1 MSNEHILIVEDTA
14 LVMVLLRSRLT
25 ADGYEVTG
33 AGKVAE
39 ALHAMRTRMPDLVV
53 LDLTLFDDDPTG
65 LTDGFAVLSLLR
77 LRYPEA
83 DTAVIIYSANTK
95 PAVETRAKAMGVFAV
110 IDKNDGVV
118 PLLTAIRAALDE
130 RKARQAALPAP
141 PAPPAPP
148 VLSPLSSLKLVTS

>member
-1 MSNEHILIVEDTA
+1 MI
-14 LVMVLLRSRLT
+14 LLRSRLT

-39 ALHAMRTRMPDLVV
+39 ALHAMRTQMPDLVV

-65 LTDGFAVLSLLR
+65 LTDDFAVLSLLR

-95 PAVETRAKAMGVFAV
+95 PGWKCGPRPWACLR
-110 IDKNDGVV
+110 
-118 PLLTAIRAALDE
+118 
-130 RKARQAALPAP
+130 
-141 PAPPAPP
+141 
-148 VLSPLSSLKLVTS
+148 SSTKMTGWFLF